1 MHRYRLYYDG
11 DVRRVCALQT
21 RLPSADN
28 TGALAPAVKQR
39 NEGDLRDVTG
49 HTRGSFPWAS
59 VYFNCS

>member
-1 MHRYRLYYDG
+1 MLYYDG
-11 DVRRVCALQT
+11 DVRRICSLQT

-28 TGALAPAVKQR
+28 TGALASAVKQP
-39 NEGDLRDVTG
+39 NEGNLRAMAG